1 MPFTLADNLQFY
13 GLEMSLRNVLMI
25 DMFRSNNRM
34 VIFSKTEKKSYLRKH
49 LRHQTFMTST
59 WKGMFTWGGLKI
71 CHMSPEFFV
80 LKQKIYCS
88 FLRMEWVCGVKLQP
102 IQSLEAVVS
111 SSIASHEP
119 DTF

>member
-59 WKGMFTWGGLKI
+59 WKGMFTWGGGGG
-71 CHMSPEFFV
+71 S
-80 LKQKIYCS
+80 
-88 FLRMEWVCGVKLQP
+88 
-102 IQSLEAVVS
+102 
-111 SSIASHEP
+111 
-119 DTF
+119 